1 MEKKAKNELFSSIL
15 YIIVGVV
22 LAIFQSQTLGW
33 AMTIVGAFFIISG
46 VLDLIK
52 QNWVGGAVSAI
63 IGIAILVLG
72 WLAVDIVLLVLG
84 ILMAIKGI
92 IALIEI
98 FKKDKKNALELIFPI
113 GTVALGLLLAFGRGL
128 DIIILIVGILLAV
141 DGALG
146 LLGAVKAMKK

>member
-84 ILMAIKGI
+84 ILMAIKGV

-113 GTVALGLLLAFGRGL
+113 GTIALGLLLAFGRGL
-128 DIIILIVGILLAV
+128 DIIILVVGILLAV
-141 DGALG
+141 DGVLG
-146 LLGAVKAMKK
+146 LLGAVKTMKK